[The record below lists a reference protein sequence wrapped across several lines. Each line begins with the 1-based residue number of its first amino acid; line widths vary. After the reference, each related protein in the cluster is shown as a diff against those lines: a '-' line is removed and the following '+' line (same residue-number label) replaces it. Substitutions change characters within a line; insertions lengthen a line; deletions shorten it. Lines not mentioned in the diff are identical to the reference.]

1 MKKRYVLIFLTV
13 LAAMTSIATFNP
25 ILGLLAR
32 SMGLSEIQTG
42 SLVSV
47 TGLFWI
53 TGTFLWAKWARV
65 GRKPVMIAALL
76 GYIATLAAFAVLS
89 DLARSGETDPTGLY
103 IQLLFL
109 RAAGGF
115 FFGAIPAMAQNYL
128 MEWTTAENRASGM
141 ALFGAANGLGFV
153 LGPAL
158 GALLTPVGLTAPMYA
173 SAVLLTLTA
182 AAFWLM
188 IPGGQP
194 AVAGTRAGKLS
205 AADPRIS
212 LYLAIGLTLSIVMI
226 ILQVTCGIF
235 IQDRLSVTSQD
246 AARYIGLGLSS
257 AGVLVVV
264 IQLLIGR
271 YLKWPTGRLLK
282 IGLSSLCAAFLL
294 FLFWPAM
301 YLLVFLL
308 FGIGIGFTLPGY
320 ITAASLAVTEEEQ
333 PSVASF
339 TAAVQ
344 GVGSFAGP
352 LTGTLL
358 YSLHTSV
365 PYAVCVLLT
374 AAFVLAVGARTR
386 RGAVRQVAS
395 TPPDRTR

>member
-1 MKKRYVLIFLTV
+1 
-13 LAAMTSIATFNP
+13 MTSIATFNP

-53 TGTFLWAKWARV
+53 TGTFLWAKWART
-65 GRKPVMIAALL
+65 GRKLVMITALL
-76 GYIATLAAFAVLS
+76 GYIVTLAAFAVLS
-89 DLARSGETDPTGLY
+89 DLARSGEPDPARLY

-115 FFGAIPAMAQNYL
+115 FFGAIPAMAQSYL

-141 ALFGAANGLGFV
+141 ALFGGANGLGFV

-173 SAVLLTLTA
+173 SAVLLALTA

-188 IPGGQP
+188 IPGGRP
-194 AVAGTRAGKLS
+194 AVASTRAGKLS

-235 IQDRLSVTSQD
+235 IQDRLSVTSEA

-257 AGVLVVV
+257 AGCS
-264 IQLLIGR
+264 
-271 YLKWPTGRLLK
+271 W
-282 IGLSSLCAAFLL
+282 SSFSC
-294 FLFWPAM
+294 
-301 YLLVFLL
+301 
-308 FGIGIGFTLPGY
+308 
-320 ITAASLAVTEEEQ
+320 
-333 PSVASF
+333 
-339 TAAVQ
+339 
-344 GVGSFAGP
+344 
-352 LTGTLL
+352 
-358 YSLHTSV
+358 
-365 PYAVCVLLT
+365 
-374 AAFVLAVGARTR
+374 
-386 RGAVRQVAS
+386 
-395 TPPDRTR
+395 